1 MQTATWFGVRHGR
14 MLVRGHWPTDRK
26 EDAMQILM
34 TALTVTAGM
43 VFSLAVAIL
52 VEELI
57 FGKVLIPLFARRLVQ
72 VEAAQKR

>member
-1 MQTATWFGVRHGR
+1 MQTAIWFGVRHGR
-14 MLVRGHWPTDRK
+14 MLVRGLWPTARK
-26 EDAMQILM
+26 EDAMQVLM